1 MLRRL
6 GILCLSSTQESDV
19 VIQQNL
25 VLSCDDSLT
34 REWSGNSLGHPQVW
48 MQEQKECSFMQIT
61 HT

>member
-6 GILCLSSTQESDV
+6 GILCLPSTQESDV

-34 REWSGNSLGHPQVW
+34 REWSGNSLAHPQVW
-48 MQEQKECSFMQIT
+48 MPSGT
-61 HT
+61 TT